1 MSYFDLDDKEFI
13 VGLQELI
20 REDEIYE
27 EARIMVEFIEG
38 IEEAMKKEKEEEEE
52 EKKGK
57 VNKETKGMKEVL
69 LPQPLPPPK
78 KRMKLLPSNK
88 PLIILDDDDD
98 DDDDDDGNDN
108 DDGDHDA
115 SEGMRATFAER
126 EQQQRYLEE
135 IVKKYK
141 DQ

>member
-38 IEEAMKKEKEEEEE
+38 IEEAMKKEKEAEE
-52 EKKGK
+52 EKEKAR
-57 VNKETKGMKEVL
+57 KEKEKEVP
-69 LPQPLPPPK
+69 PQQPRK
-78 KRMKLLPSNK
+78 KRMKLPVSSK
-88 PLIILDDDDD
+88 KKIIIVDDDDD
-98 DDDDDDGNDN
+98 VDADDGDN
-108 DDGDHDA
+108 DDCADEA
-115 SEGMRATFAER
+115 SGMRATFAEK

-135 IVKKYK
+135 IIKKYN
-141 DQ
+141 D